1 MSNVIAELDGSSNNV
16 EMAEYAST
24 FYSKKY
30 SVDSGLKDEEEI
42 RDFLN
47 TSKMKPLIDSVRD
60 KVNTKFST
68 EEFTELTSKLPV
80 TKSIGPDEISN
91 ELLKYNGFD
100 KILAIIANQLMEG
113 GQLPSY
119 IYPTSTQGG

>member
-1 MSNVIAELDGSSNNV
+1 MSNVIAELDGSSDNV

-47 TSKMKPLIDSVRD
+47 TSKAPH
-60 KVNTKFST
+60 
-68 EEFTELTSKLPV
+68 
-80 TKSIGPDEISN
+80 
-91 ELLKYNGFD
+91 
-100 KILAIIANQLMEG
+100 
-113 GQLPSY
+113 
-119 IYPTSTQGG
+119 